1 MALGKQVT
9 VTTTPASLLTGLGVT
24 NILQYVAR
32 GGGNVVLRNND
43 ATNDVIIGYNAAQ
56 APTGY
61 RLKPGAVITLGEIES
76 LNNTFVV
83 SSAGSPVLDVLIG

>member
-24 NILQYVAR
+24 NILQYVAH

-43 ATNDVIIGYNAAQ
+43 ATNDIIIGYNAAQ

-61 RLKPGAVITLGEIES
+61 RLKPGAVITLGEVEG

>member
-24 NILQYVAR
+24 NILQYVAH

-43 ATNDVIIGYNAAQ
+43 ATNDILIAGSSAA
-56 APTGY
+56 ASTGY
-61 RLKPGAVITLGEIES
+61 RLKPGAVITLGEVEGLS
-76 LNNTFVV
+76 NMWVV
-83 SSAGSPVLDVLIG
+83 SSAGSPVLDVLIH

>member
-61 RLKPGAVITLGEIES
+61 RLKPGAVITLGEIEG

>member
-9 VTTTPASLLTGLGVT
+9 VTTTPAALLTGLGVT
-24 NILQYVAR
+24 DILQYVPR

-43 ATNDVIIGYNAAQ
+43 ATNDILIGYSAA
-56 APTGY
+56 AASTGY
-61 RLKPGAVITLGEIES
+61 RLKPGAVITLTEVEG
-76 LNNTFVV
+76 LANTFVV